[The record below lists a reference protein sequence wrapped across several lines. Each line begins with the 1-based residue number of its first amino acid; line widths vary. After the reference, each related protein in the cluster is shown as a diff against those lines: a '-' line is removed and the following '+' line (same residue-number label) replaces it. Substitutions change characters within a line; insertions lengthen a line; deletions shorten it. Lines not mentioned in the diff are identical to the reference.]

1 MNDVDLQIITKHDER
16 FGKPIWNKELI
27 HEIGK
32 GYDKIAIV
40 DCDEPELIYT
50 LRSNKVGSH
59 GGEVSFPGGMH
70 EEDDISLE
78 ITALRES
85 EEETGL
91 NRDQVQIIGSTDTV
105 VSRYNVSVTPYVGIV
120 PDDISL
126 NNDSDEIE
134 ACFRVPINYLLE
146 DKRYRNDRIERNG
159 ESFFMPAYKFDSFI
173 IWGLTAMMTVDFL
186 NIALDAGI
194 DLKTEGK

>member
-1 MNDVDLQIITKHDER
+1 MLNKITSKLKIYE
-16 FGKPIWNKELI
+16 GNPPVKELKKAAVL
-27 HEIGK
+27 IG
-32 GYDKIAIV
+32 IV
-40 DCDEPELIYT
+40 DCDDPELIYT

-70 EEDDISLE
+70 EKDDSSLE

-91 NRDQVQIIGSTDTV
+91 NREQVNIIGSTDTV

-120 PDDISL
+120 SPDIKL
-126 NNDSDEIE
+126 NNDSEEIE
-134 ACFRVPINYLLE
+134 ACFRVPISFLLE
-146 DKRYRNDRIERNG
+146 DKRYRNDRVERNG
-159 ESFFMPAYKFDSFI
+159 KSFFMPAYKFESFI

-186 NIALDAGI
+186 NITLDAGI
-194 DLKTEGK
+194 DLKNKGN

>member
-1 MNDVDLQIITKHDER
+1 
-16 FGKPIWNKELI
+16 
-27 HEIGK
+27 
-32 GYDKIAIV
+32 
-40 DCDEPELIYT
+40 
-50 LRSNKVGSH
+50 
-59 GGEVSFPGGMH
+59 MH

-146 DKRYRNDRIERNG
+146 DKRYRNDRIDRNG

>member
-1 MNDVDLQIITKHDER
+1 MLNQITSKLKIYEGNPPVEDLRKAAV
-16 FGKPIWNKELI
+16 L
-27 HEIGK
+27 
-32 GYDKIAIV
+32 IAIV
-40 DCDEPELIYT
+40 DCDDPELIYT

-70 EEDDISLE
+70 EKDDASLE

-91 NRDQVQIIGSTDTV
+91 NREQVNIIGSTDTV

-120 PDDISL
+120 SPDIKL
-126 NNDSDEIE
+126 NNDSEEIE
-134 ACFRVPINYLLE
+134 ACFRVPISFLLE
-146 DKRYRNDRIERNG
+146 DKRYRNDRVERNG
-159 ESFFMPAYKFDSFI
+159 KSFFMPAYKFESFI

-186 NIALDAGI
+186 NITLDAGI
-194 DLKTEGK
+194 DLKTKGN